1 MARRGGKAASRRARQ
16 QRRNRPSGSPPP
28 AAPRPAAP
36 EEAVSASVATPA
48 AVPASVAPVRRPS
61 PVLAAAAHGSA
72 LTAHER
78 EEYHYVGRD
87 LRNIMVLVVI
97 MFAIL
102 AAATIAIN
110 VL

>member
-1 MARRGGKAASRRARQ
+1 MV
-16 QRRNRPSGSPPP
+16 
-28 AAPRPAAP
+28 AAP
-36 EEAVSASVATPA
+36 VSAPTPT
-48 AVPASVAPVRRPS
+48 PAPVRRPT
-61 PVLAAAAHGSA
+61 PALAVAAHGSA

-87 LRNIMVLVVI
+87 LRNIAVLVVI